1 MQFCSP
7 FATPVFEVSPKAR
20 RGAESIEHPEALWS
34 APG

>member
-1 MQFCSP
+1 MEFCSP

-20 RGAESIEHPEALWS
+20 GAESIEHPEALWS